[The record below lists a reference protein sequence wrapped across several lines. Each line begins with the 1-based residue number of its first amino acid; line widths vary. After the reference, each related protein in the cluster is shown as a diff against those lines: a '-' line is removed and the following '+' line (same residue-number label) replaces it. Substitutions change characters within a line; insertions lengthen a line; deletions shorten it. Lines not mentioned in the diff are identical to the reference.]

1 MTLEEYSNNLQ
12 DVYGLTDNLV
22 NLVIAPNG
30 IKMLLS
36 IINRIQK
43 EGKASSGAAIGIYDQ
58 KPAYF
63 AQSSFVKSGAFA
75 PIGKGGVN
83 VGNKLIPAVKNPKPG
98 KIYKRYKVV
107 VSTTGEKRKSMYLP
121 HGYKQFREI
130 QGFQTGHVDQT
141 LSGKTMYDY
150 RAATDA
156 TGMDLG
162 FVTER
167 SSRIRRGQEAH
178 FKQPIYAPTAAEIA
192 VYSERVNNRLAILTR
207 NTIQGI
213 SPESTVELV
222 TSA

>member
-1 MTLEEYSNNLQ
+1 MTLEEHNEYLQ
-12 DVYGLTDNLV
+12 NVHGLTDNLV

-30 IKMLLS
+30 IHMLLS

-43 EGKASSGAAIGIYDQ
+43 DGKATGGGAIGAYSQ
-58 KPAYF
+58 TPAYF
-63 AQSSFVKSGAFA
+63 SQSSFVKSGSFA

-83 VGNKLIPAVKNPKPG
+83 VGNKLIPSVKNPKPG
-98 KIYKRYKVV
+98 KVYKRYQVV
-107 VSTTGEKRKSMYLP
+107 ASTTGQKRKSMYLP
-121 HGYKQFREI
+121 HGYKEFRDI

-141 LSGKTMYDY
+141 LSGKTMNDY
-150 RAATDA
+150 RAATDS

-167 SSRIRRGQEAH
+167 SSKVRKGQELH

-192 VYSERVNNRLAILTR
+192 IYSEAVNNRLAILTR

-213 SPESTVELV
+213 SPNSTVTLV
-222 TSA
+222 SP